1 MKISLQSKNLKKIF
15 KAIRSLSFEAIKEVQ
30 YNDEKINLF
39 LDEIN
44 DFNSLIIN
52 KTDTLSEINKSLE
65 QLTWLNDLDEEDLMV
80 LNDIIALGNDFYST
94 LSKLYSSLRN
104 SAINETSEE
113 GLKNF
118 KIEIDNLKESCED
131 LDSVF
136 FYLPSFSEFNE
147 TEINLRNL
155 AGKWV
160 DNRSSDEI
168 IKEIKGARVE
178 KEDGIKF

>member
-1 MKISLQSKNLKKIF
+1 MKTSTQNKELKKAF
-15 KAIRSLSFEAIKEVQ
+15 TDIRILSFEAKKEALF
-30 YNDEKINLF
+30 NEEKINAF
-39 LDEIN
+39 LDAIN
-44 DFNSLIIN
+44 DFKSLIKN
-52 KTDTLSEINKSLE
+52 KTETLSEINKSLE
-65 QLTWLNDLDEEDLMV
+65 QLTWLNDLNEEELMV
-80 LNDIIALGNDFYST
+80 VNDIIVLGNDFYST
-94 LSKLYSSLRN
+94 LMKQYSSLRN
-104 SAINETSEE
+104 SALNETSEE

-178 KEDGIKF
+178 K